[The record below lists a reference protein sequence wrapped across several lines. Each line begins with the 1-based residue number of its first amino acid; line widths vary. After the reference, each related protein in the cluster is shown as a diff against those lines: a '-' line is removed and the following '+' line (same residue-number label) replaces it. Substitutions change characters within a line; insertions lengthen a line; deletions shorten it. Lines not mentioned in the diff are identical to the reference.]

1 MKKNSAKK
9 AIALYYILSLLL
21 MLVLLLPILLIE
33 DSLWFIFYF
42 VCFYICMDLVLVFV
56 VRVTVMPSLWKE
68 LDAEKYAAIIS
79 APPFRHDYS
88 FKLNLCF
95 AIGDYQ
101 AAHNIISSILIH
113 HKNVQ
118 QRVYG
123 HLLLCRICFERGDY
137 EVLKENIDRIDSYLK
152 SNPNLKIKKQ
162 NKEAYEFYRNFSDAD
177 YVSVCALL
185 EKGIAKYSKKKN
197 GAYISLLRHYY
208 QLAVTKRMM
217 GDVDEATVLF
227 ENIKEKAPK
236 LVLSTLAQKQLD
248 IISGAC
254 TEELPEKLEITE
266 NYHVKSTNKWRIV
279 GWIIFCVGCL
289 LMIVSFILPQLDKPK
304 QENKNLDYI
313 ATLESSIEDDYE
325 EYQILGYFNIYTD
338 YADETYSKLADALF
352 LVESN
357 GQLDL
362 HTSLK
367 SNGRCINHLNVTD
380 IQVDKLYEY
389 EIYFSPRKVEFVLT
403 EKKRNIPENTLYYYE
418 IDGYYFCVIS
428 ISDIGSFCDDIST
441 PLLYFPDFY
450 VTIKSDTN

>member
-9 AIALYYILSLLL
+9 AIALYYILSLFL
-21 MLVLLLPILLIE
+21 LVLALIPFGFIDETVWILC
-33 DSLWFIFYF
+33 YF
-42 VCFYICMDLVLVFV
+42 VCSYICMDLVLVFV

-79 APPFRHDYS
+79 APPFRHHYS
-88 FKLNLCF
+88 YKLNLCF

-123 HLLLCRICFERGDY
+123 HLLLCRVCFERGDY
-137 EVLKENIDRIDSYLK
+137 EVLKENLDQIDSYLK

-162 NKEAYEFYRNFSDAD
+162 NKEGYEFYRNFSDAD

-185 EKGIAKYSKKKN
+185 EKDIAKHSKKKN
-197 GAYISLLRHYY
+197 GDYFSLLRHYY

-217 GDVDEATVLF
+217 GDVDEAIVLF

-266 NYHVKSTNKWRIV
+266 NYRVKSTNKWRIV
-279 GWIIFCVGCL
+279 GWIIFCVGCFL
-289 LMIVSFILPQLDKPK
+289 LIVSALLPQSDKPK
-304 QENKNLDYI
+304 QENKDLDYI
-313 ATLESSIEDDYE
+313 AKIESSIENNYE

-338 YADETYSKLADALF
+338 YADETYMMNVDSLF
-352 LVESN
+352 LVEAD
-357 GQLDL
+357 GRLDL
-362 HTSLK
+362 HSLYQIFGEYQ
-367 SNGRCINHLNVTD
+367 NNLNVKD

-389 EIYFSPRKVEFVLT
+389 EIFYMPKKVEFVLT

-428 ISDIGSFCDDIST
+428 ISDIEG
-441 PLLYFPDFY
+441 
-450 VTIKSDTN
+450 